1 MDKPNPWRVG
11 SALALTAAILSL
23 VCAVAVYLFPDG
35 TVEFVNSWTHGLDLA
50 VLRGDKPW
58 TLGGLAYGLFDV
70 SLSGALFACCYTL
83 AGRCKCGESG
93 VEEE

>member
-50 VLRGDKPW
+50 VL
-58 TLGGLAYGLFDV
+58 
-70 SLSGALFACCYTL
+70 SSGATSHGPWAGLPTACS
-83 AGRCKCGESG
+83 ASA
-93 VEEE
+93 